1 MDQFDTSIYKI
12 RGVRPQ
18 PAPDPGVAKASWR
31 APLILVAAMFAW
43 LFVVSAL
50 AAIVTPH
57 DPNVE
62 LPIEVGKGVIV
73 TPADGWYSAADVWG
87 VGPDAVS
94 LQRAGVYVAFLVE
107 EYLGSNDELLAE
119 MLEILEPDFESF
131 RVLPAAG
138 ITVAGDLPGLI
149 AIFTGVSD
157 KWGPENEVAVTTH
170 GGLGVVMLATGA
182 QGQLSRMQGDL
193 ETMLQNLEIPR

>member
-12 RGVRPQ
+12 RGVQPQ
-18 PAPDPGVAKASWR
+18 PVPDPGVAKTSWR

-50 AAIVTPH
+50 AAIVAPH

>member
-1 MDQFDTSIYKI
+1 MDQFDTPIYKV
-12 RGVRPQ
+12 RGAQPQ
-18 PAPDPGVAKASWR
+18 PVPNSGAAKTPWR
-31 APLILVAAMFAW
+31 APMILVAAMFAW
-43 LFVVSAL
+43 LFIVFGL
-50 AAIVTPH
+50 AAIVAPN

-62 LPIEVGKGVIV
+62 LPLEVGKGVMV
-73 TPADGWYSAADVWG
+73 TPADGWYSAADVWD

-94 LQRAGVYVAFLVE
+94 LQRAGVYVAFLAE
-107 EYLGSNDELLAE
+107 EYPGTNDELLAE
-119 MLEILEPDFESF
+119 MLEILEPDFDSF

-157 KWGPENEVAVTTH
+157 KWGPENEVAVATT